1 MQAYKDKVIKGIIGR
16 RARNIMEVNKTD
28 YGLYDQKEAQDR
40 IKKAKRFKDD
50 AIDEKI
56 KKSKYYDVYIHNQT
70 DENELE
76 RYLKRQ
82 YKEQGLIDESIPS
95 SNFFGYDKYGRKRD
109 KDLEGT
115 LAKMIRPRE

>member
-1 MQAYKDKVIKGIIGR
+1 
-16 RARNIMEVNKTD
+16 MEVNKTD